1 MSDDADQASVLE
13 IRERQA
19 GIGRLQAKVAPRG
32 ETVRMT
38 CLVCHEPLEAA
49 RLAARPGAIR
59 CVDCEEITERRS
71 KLFAKRR
78 GL

>member
-1 MSDDADQASVLE
+1 MSDDADLASDLE
-13 IRERQA
+13 IRERTA
-19 GIGRLQAKVAPRG
+19 AIGRVQAKAAPLG
-32 ETVRMT
+32 EALRNT

-59 CVDCEEITERRS
+59 CVDCEETAERRA
-71 KLFAKRR
+71 KLFSGRR